1 MKYFKTFEEFQG
13 MNSTGVDDTG
23 GEVVPK
29 YNPKIRQEVT
39 DFLDNLSPNNRPLI
53 FKWLGMESPNVGD
66 ESFDDKFEYA
76 KKRLV
81 KFFEENPNISIGS
94 IDMESFTI
102 PGKSGDGIPRV
113 QNIGGT
119 SHTNSFRIGESTH
132 SFDSELNITPDEM
145 LLFKKEEPLIDL
157 IRKRKITLSDSK
169 IEFNK
174 SDKET
179 MDIIDIYFE
188 FDQKSLKSDET
199 L

>member
-13 MNSTGVDDTG
+13 MSSTGVDDAG
-23 GEVVPK
+23 GEVLPK

-39 DFLDNLSPNNRPLI
+39 DFLDNMTPNNKPLV
-53 FKWLGMESPNVGD
+53 FKWLRMEEPSLND
-66 ESFDDKFEYA
+66 EEFDEKFEIA
-76 KKRLV
+76 KKKLAD
-81 KFFEENPNISIGS
+81 FFQENPNISVGG
-94 IDMESFTI
+94 IDIETFTM
-102 PGKSGDGIPRV
+102 PGKGGDGVPRL
-113 QNIGGT
+113 QNIGGS
-119 SHTNSFRIGESTH
+119 SHAGSIRIGESLNA
-132 SFDSELNITPDEM
+132 ELEITPDEM

-157 IRKRKITLSDSK
+157 IRKRKITLSDKK

>member
-13 MNSTGVDDTG
+13 MNSTGVDDSG

-39 DFLDNLSPNNRPLI
+39 DFLDNMSPNNKPLV
-53 FKWLGMESPNVGD
+53 FKWLRMEEPSLND
-66 ESFDDKFEYA
+66 EEFDEKFEIA
-76 KKRLV
+76 KKKLIN
-81 KFFEENPNISIGS
+81 FFEENPNITVGN
-94 IDMESFTI
+94 IDIETFTI
-102 PGKSGDGIPRV
+102 PSKSGDGIPRV
-113 QNIGGT
+113 QNIGGS
-119 SHTNSFRIGESTH
+119 SHAGSIRIGES
-132 SFDSELNITPDEM
+132 FNAELDITPDEM
-145 LLFKKEEPLIDL
+145 LLFRKEEPLIDL
-157 IRKRKITLSDSK
+157 IRKRKIALSDNK
-169 IEFNK
+169 VEFDK

>member
-13 MNSTGVDDTG
+13 MNSTGVDDSG

-39 DFLDNLSPNNRPLI
+39 DFLDNMSPNNKPLV
-53 FKWLGMESPNVGD
+53 FKWLRMEEPSLND
-66 ESFDDKFEYA
+66 EEFDEKFEIA
-76 KKRLV
+76 KKKLIN
-81 KFFEENPNISIGS
+81 FFEENPNITVGN
-94 IDMESFTI
+94 IDIETFTI
-102 PGKSGDGIPRV
+102 PSKGGDGIPRV
-113 QNIGGT
+113 QNIGGS
-119 SHTNSFRIGESTH
+119 SHAGSIRIGES
-132 SFDSELNITPDEM
+132 FNAELDITPDEM
-145 LLFKKEEPLIDL
+145 LLFRKEEPLIDL
-157 IRKRKITLSDSK
+157 IRKRKIALSDNK
-169 IEFNK
+169 VEFDK

>member
-13 MNSTGVDDTG
+13 MSSTGVDDAG
-23 GEVVPK
+23 GEVLPK

-39 DFLDNLSPNNRPLI
+39 DFLDNMTPNNKPLV
-53 FKWLGMESPNVGD
+53 FKWLRMEEPSLND
-66 ESFDDKFEYA
+66 EEFDEKFEIA
-76 KKRLV
+76 KKKLAD
-81 KFFEENPNISIGS
+81 FFQENPNISVGG
-94 IDMESFTI
+94 IDIETFTMT
-102 PGKSGDGIPRV
+102 GKGGDGVPRL
-113 QNIGGT
+113 QNIGGS
-119 SHTNSFRIGESTH
+119 SHAGSIRIGESLNA
-132 SFDSELNITPDEM
+132 ELEITPDEM

-157 IRKRKITLSDSK
+157 IRKRKITLSDKK